1 MKRLLTVCIIVA
13 ASTSI
18 FAQFDP
24 PGITKA
30 SKAYHA
36 YRMVETNPSYGLTK
50 VESLIKRIKAGS
62 DDNQMMAAKTFN
74 TLSVPDR
81 FTYCMTHGEVFSQN
95 CDGMPATLGEEKMLF
110 GHPLGP
116 WFEEN
121 QWSDRQKSFL
131 HHNRSAVI
139 GLLRSTIR
147 SNSRVGCNLK
157 MAITELD
164 AWELIPDLAASYNRA
179 KKDGDI
185 LSVFFLLMKD
195 GKFKPF
201 LTSTTYKKIYSDE
214 DASYKSSIA
223 YNSENAQLTI
233 QRAMAYYK
241 GRKG

>member
-1 MKRLLTVCIIVA
+1 MKRLLSICIIVA
-13 ASTSI
+13 VSTSL

-24 PGITKA
+24 PGLTKA

-36 YRMVETNPSYGLTK
+36 YRMVETDPSYGLTK
-50 VESLIKRIKAGS
+50 VESLIKRIKS
-62 DDNQMMAAKTFN
+62 VNDYSQEIAAKTFN
-74 TLSVPDR
+74 ALSVPDK
-81 FTYCMTHGEVFSQN
+81 FTYCMLHGEVFSQN
-95 CDGMPATLGEEKMLF
+95 CDGMPATLGEEKMIF

-116 WFEEN
+116 WFGQN

-131 HHNRSAVI
+131 HHNRTAVV

-164 AWELIPDLAASYNRA
+164 AWELIPDLAASYNKA
-179 KKDGDI
+179 KQDGDI

-201 LTSTTYKKIYSDE
+201 LISETYKKIYADE
-214 DASYKSSIA
+214 DASYKSFVA
-223 YNSENAQLTI
+223 YNPENAQLTI
-233 QRAMAYYK
+233 QRATAYYK
-241 GRKG
+241 SRKE

>member
-1 MKRLLTVCIIVA
+1 MKLLLSACIITA
-13 ASTSI
+13 AATPL

-36 YRMVETNPSYGLTK
+36 YRMVETDPSYGLTK

-62 DDNQMMAAKTFN
+62 DDNEVMAAKTFN
-74 TLSVPDR
+74 ALSVPDK
-81 FTYCMTHGEVFSQN
+81 FTYCMMHGEEFSQN
-95 CDGMPATLGEEKMLF
+95 CNGMPATLGEEKMIF

-116 WFEEN
+116 WFEQN

-131 HHNRSAVI
+131 QKNRTAVV

-147 SNSRVGCNLK
+147 SNSRVGSNLK
-157 MAITELD
+157 MAIAELD
-164 AWELIPDLAASYNRA
+164 AWELIPDLATSYNKA
-179 KKDGDI
+179 KRDGDI
-185 LSVFFLLMKD
+185 LSVLFLLMKD

-201 LTSTTYKKIYSDE
+201 LTSATYKKIYSDE
-214 DASYKSSIA
+214 DASYKSFVS

-233 QRAMAYYK
+233 QRATAYYK
-241 GRKG
+241 SRNG